1 MDALPLDLSDADA
14 DADADAEP
22 VDLRSPSPSIS
33 AAADVP
39 DAGTEDSGYESS
51 DSLPSLL
58 TIEDSSDEDHE
69 DRHYFS
75 DSSEDP
81 ESDPEE
87 DAMIAEG
94 FVVDEEVSDL
104 DV

>member
-1 MDALPLDLSDADA
+1 M
-14 DADADAEP
+14 
-22 VDLRSPSPSIS
+22 
-33 AAADVP
+33 
-39 DAGTEDSGYESS
+39 
-51 DSLPSLL
+51 PSLL
-58 TIEDSSDEDHE
+58 TVEDSSDEDH
-69 DRHYFS
+69 HYFS

-104 DV
+104 DL